1 METEKNLSIEHQNV
15 PTEHR
20 GLHDFLY
27 SSDDEHAVEEASV
40 TSELL
45 NNGVD
50 IMPLAAWLGVAS
62 NTKIAGVYAVLN
74 AERCTQYIG
83 YSRNVLLSL
92 NGHVAQNGE
101 QNCAYVRV
109 QTFKFPKRQEMEDLR
124 DAWIAQLDTI
134 PPGNGTELQT
144 WATTLGEIA
153 NSAMSS
159 EERQAY
165 EDKKLKLRKA
175 MADTTLTQEV
185 ESLDKSEI
193 ERRQQLDAAVNQD
206 DWSVVINAQTQ
217 ETKSEK
223 I

>member
-1 METEKNLSIEHQNV
+1 METEKNLPIEHQNV
-15 PTEHR
+15 PTGHR

-27 SSDDEHAVEEASV
+27 SSDDEHAVEGSV

-45 NNGVD
+45 NNGVE

-62 NTKIAGVYAVLN
+62 NTKNAGVYAVLN
-74 AERCTQYIG
+74 AKRETQYIG

-92 NGHVAQNGE
+92 NSHVAQNGE

-109 QTFKFPKRQEMEDLR
+109 QTFKFPKRQEMSDLR

-134 PPGNGTELQT
+134 PPGNGTEFQN
-144 WATTLGEIA
+144 WASTLGEIA

-175 MADTTLTQEV
+175 MADTTLIQEV
-185 ESLDKSEI
+185 ESLDVSEV

-206 DWSVVINAQTQ
+206 DWSVVIKAQTQ
-217 ETKSEK
+217 ETKS
-223 I
+223 